1 MGGVDPAV
9 PTLLGVLLGGGM
21 ASGTSFYLERMR
33 AVRDATAAAKRERG
47 DARGAARL
55 LAGSSSTDADSSIE
69 LERRATTPGAAK
81 APHPAAAWTEYRADF
96 ALVASND
103 EWERVAAAF
112 GEFDRLNWHLSD
124 VIEEER

>member
-55 LAGSSSTDADSSIE
+55 LAGE
-69 LERRATTPGAAK
+69 LEYGRGLINRAREKGYYTWSRQSASSGRGMDGIPSRF
-81 APHPAAAWTEYRADF
+81 RACR
-96 ALVASND
+96 L
-103 EWERVAAAF
+103 ER
-112 GEFDRLNWHLSD
+112 
-124 VIEEER
+124 